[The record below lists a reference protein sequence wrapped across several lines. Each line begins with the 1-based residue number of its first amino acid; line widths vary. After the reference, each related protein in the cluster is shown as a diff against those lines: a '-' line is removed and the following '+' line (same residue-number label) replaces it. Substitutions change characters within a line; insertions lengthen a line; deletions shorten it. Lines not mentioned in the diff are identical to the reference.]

1 MTIRVLLVDDQT
13 LVRQG
18 ICSLLQLT
26 DNIKV
31 VGQLDNG
38 NQVLA
43 GITQYQ
49 PDLLLLDIRMPG
61 MSGLEVLHLLQEKNI
76 NLPTLILTTFDE
88 HELVLKCL
96 RLGAKGYLKKDTDL
110 ETLVMAIIQVAKGQT
125 WVQPITP
132 LPLNKQNPESKALK
146 VIQHEPL
153 TNGETQVL
161 RLVAAGYSNQE
172 IAHALHKSPGTVR
185 NTVSVILAK
194 LQARDRTRAV
204 LKAMEHKLI

>member
-31 VGQLDNG
+31 VGQLDDG

-110 ETLVMAIIQVAKGQT
+110 ETLVMAIHQVAKGQT
-125 WVQPITP
+125 WVQPVTP
-132 LPLNKQNPESKALK
+132 LTLSEQSSPPKEDQ
-146 VIQHEPL
+146 VTQHEAL

-161 RLVAAGYSNQE
+161 RLVAAGYSNNE
-172 IAHALHKSPGTVR
+172 IADALHKSPGTVR